1 MESFEKQNRFVA
13 IGVLLFAFLIYLKTV
28 APTVTFWDTG
38 EFIAASHIFGV
49 PHPPGAPFHTL
60 LGRLFSMLPIPG
72 EIAFRVNFI
81 SVVAAAVT
89 VLLIYLCV
97 VRLLSSWL
105 DVNQTL
111 DRISILSGGAVAAL
125 STAFSTS
132 FWSNATEAEVYALSM
147 MLTLLAFW
155 LALRWDGN
163 PGDKNRDRLLIFIV
177 YIFGLGAGVHLQC
190 LLTIPGIL
198 ILIFTDLLKNHRQK
212 DQVSVVV
219 ALIFYPFLSVILPME
234 FKILM
239 SLGILGA
246 LVFLRTAWR
255 NPWFWACGIGVALL
269 GYSTYLALFIR
280 SGLNPLIDM
289 NNPENWENFK
299 AFLAR
304 EQYGTH
310 SIFPRRAEPW
320 GYQVNIHIKY
330 FLQQFPF
337 YDEGAAGGFFSLPV
351 MQFLLH
357 KLPFYDM
364 LVGTFRRAVD
374 TLGSQYQNVPYSILP
389 IALGIGGAV
398 YHFRKDW
405 KRFATV
411 FALFSLMGIGLVTYL
426 NMPDPEPREREYIFV
441 GAYTFFGVWMGIGAA
456 GLIRAIG
463 KATVSLPMAG
473 AVAVVTLLFPIGIL
487 GENYYTHDRSQD
499 YVAHDYAYNILQ
511 SCPPNTILFT
521 NGDND
526 TYPLWFLQYVKNVR
540 RDVRVTNLSLLKT
553 TWYVKQLRDLEPKLP
568 IEMTD
573 RQVAQQV
580 TARPWRE
587 TKDIPIAGITIKGD
601 EIPTAEYFAGNS
613 SQRIRV
619 LETHSYMIWWI
630 IQKNNWERPVYFSV
644 TVPESNMA
652 GLKPF
657 LSMEGMGYRLVK
669 QRARGQFDVTLTADH
684 LMNTYRFSGVA
695 DPNVYK
701 DDVARRLLG
710 NYLVL
715 FDGLI
720 RAYLQQDQ
728 PGPAFQ
734 TLQKAEKLVPPYSLD
749 TPMAWASMANH
760 YRQTALKFAE
770 AGRPDSALISLKEL
784 VRLDPGTSD
793 REQIEETIR
802 VWQGQIDTM
811 QLD

>member
-1 MESFEKQNRFVA
+1 MESFEKQNRLVA
-13 IGVLLFAFLIYLKTV
+13 MAVLLFAFLIYLKTV

-38 EFIAASHIFGV
+38 EFIAASHILGV

-60 LGRLFSMLPIPG
+60 LGRFFSMLPIPG
-72 EIAFRVNFI
+72 EIAFRVNII
-81 SVVAAAVT
+81 SVIAAAVT

-97 VRLLSSWL
+97 VRLLSIWL
-105 DVNQTL
+105 ETSQTL
-111 DRISILSGGAVAAL
+111 DRIAIFAGGAVGAL

-163 PGDKNRDRLLIFIV
+163 PGEKNRDRLLIFIV
-177 YIFGLGAGVHLQC
+177 YLFGLGAGVHLQC

-198 ILIFTDLLKNHRQK
+198 ILIFTDLLRTHRQK
-212 DQVSVVV
+212 DQVTVVL
-219 ALIFYPFLSVILPME
+219 ALILYPFLSIILPME

-239 SLGILGA
+239 SLGILVA
-246 LVFLRTAWR
+246 LVVLRTAWR
-255 NPWFWACGIGVALL
+255 NPWFWICGLGVGLL
-269 GYSTYLALFIR
+269 GYSTYQALFIR
-280 SGLNPLIDM
+280 SGLNPIIDM

-299 AFLAR
+299 AFLSR

-310 SIFPRRAEPW
+310 SITPRRGAVW
-320 GYQVNIHIKY
+320 TYQLNIHIKY

-337 YDEGAAGGFFSLPV
+337 YDEGVAGGFFSLPV

-364 LVGTFRRAVD
+364 LAGTFRRAVN
-374 TLGSQYQNVPYSILP
+374 TLGSNFQSVPYSVLP
-389 IALGIGGAV
+389 IALGIGGAI

-411 FALFSLMGIGLVTYL
+411 FALFSLMGIGLVIYL

-441 GAYTFFGVWMGIGAA
+441 GAYTFFGIWMGIGAA
-456 GLIRAIG
+456 GLIHLIG
-463 KATVSLPMAG
+463 RSTVSLSMAG
-473 AVAVVTLLFPIGIL
+473 AIAVVTLLFPIGIL
-487 GENYYTHDRSQD
+487 GKNYYTHNRSQD

-526 TYPLWFLQYVKNVR
+526 TYPLWFLQYVKGVR

-553 TWYVKQLRDLEPKLP
+553 TWYVKQLRDLEPKIP
-568 IEMTD
+568 IGMTD
-573 RQVAQQV
+573 QQINQQV

-587 TKDIPIAGITIKGD
+587 TKDIPLAGLTIKGE
-601 EIPTAEYFAGNS
+601 EIPTAEYLAGNS

-619 LETHSYMIWWI
+619 LESHSYMIWWI
-630 IQKNNWERPVYFSV
+630 VQKNNWERPIYFSV

-669 QRARGQFDVTLTADH
+669 ERAPGQFDVGLTADH

-695 DPNVYK
+695 DQNVYK
-701 DDVARRLLG
+701 DAVARRLLG

-720 RAYLQQDQ
+720 RAYLQQDL
-728 PGPAFQ
+728 PAMAFQ
-734 TLQKAEKLVPPYSLD
+734 TLQKAEVLVPPHSLD
-749 TPMAWASMANH
+749 TPLVWASMANH

-770 AGRPDSALISLKEL
+770 AGRPDSALVCLEEL
-784 VRLDPGTSD
+784 IRLDPETTD
-793 REQIEETIR
+793 RQQIEETIR
-802 VWQGQIDTM
+802 TWQHQIDS
-811 QLD
+811 L